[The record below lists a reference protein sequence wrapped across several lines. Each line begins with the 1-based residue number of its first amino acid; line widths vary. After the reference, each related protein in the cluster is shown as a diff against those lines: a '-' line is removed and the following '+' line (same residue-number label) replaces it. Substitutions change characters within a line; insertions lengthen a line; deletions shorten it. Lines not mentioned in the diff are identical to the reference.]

1 MSNFGFLA
9 IQLTIVAQKNSAFK
23 SLKVKNIKRNL
34 KKKKNERNKKQYI
47 NDMNVLC
54 MKYISLL

>member
-9 IQLTIVAQKNSAFK
+9 IQLTIVVQKNSAFK

-34 KKKKNERNKKQYI
+34 KKNERNKKQYI
-47 NDMNVLC
+47 NDMNFLF